1 MNSKL
6 AIIAIKV
13 STIAVAGCETTP
25 AREPTIQA
33 GPNAE
38 VTVDGLHRVDN

>member
-1 MNSKL
+1 M
-6 AIIAIKV
+6 V